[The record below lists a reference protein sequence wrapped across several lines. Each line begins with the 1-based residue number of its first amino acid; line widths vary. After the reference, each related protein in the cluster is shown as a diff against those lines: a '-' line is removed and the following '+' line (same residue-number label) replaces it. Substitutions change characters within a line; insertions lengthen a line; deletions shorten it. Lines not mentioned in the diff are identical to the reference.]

1 MANIVDSKI
10 KALFKADF
18 DKEYGYEDVLSRLDS
33 IVEADEG
40 NLTAEDWEI
49 LTQFDNRARAQRLAT
64 KAGEMDKIRADALP
78 EDNPARTITDAQRGA
93 SKEHRDLSKRRIVE
107 GKEDPLT
114 FSPVSTSTALVKDTL
129 GLLMGTLRNPG
140 VLVEN
145 ASDKKEVLKRGK
157 RAAGMLDKPI
167 EKGSDGTFRVGSSN
181 GGMYTVRDGYCNCPD
196 DRAPV
201 ITIKDGSLVKG
212 CKHGILLLTVMQSRK
227 ELFTGTLPVTPTTQ
241 EVEMNVKDSVM
252 IVGGDVLAAA
262 ATLRDK
268 VVDGLVQEAEKI
280 PEVMAPSFPNVMAW
294 VQAQALIREEETE
307 GVFLMW
313 RPRDQ
318 DGYDPNNRKRIER
331 SEVEAW
337 STRARAKGFVT
348 QCVQVTTR

>member
-1 MANIVDSKI
+1 VANIVDSKI

-78 EDNPARTITDAQRGA
+78 EDNPARTITDDQRRA
-93 SKEHRDLSKRRIVE
+93 RKEHRDLAKRRIVE

-114 FSPVSTSTALVKDTL
+114 YSPVTFSRALETLNELRGTA
-129 GLLMGTLRNPG
+129 RAPG
-140 VLVEN
+140 ILVEN
-145 ASDKKEVLKRGK
+145 STDKGETLKRAK
-157 RAAGMLDKPI
+157 RAISMLDKPI

-212 CKHGILLLTVMQSRK
+212 CKHGILLLTAMQSRK